1 MIFGSLKKKKIK
13 TNKIKSMWRD
23 DDMIKE
29 RRYEGKGQEEVR
41 NAVENSSILRIHVAF
56 QGDSTDGI
64 NYDVC
69 GKWCG
74 RFPGGSRFRL

>member
-1 MIFGSLKKKKIK
+1 MIFGSLKKKIK

-56 QGDSTDGI
+56 QGDSTNGI

-69 GKWCG
+69 GKWCSC
-74 RFPGGSRFRL
+74 FPGGSRFCL